1 MRFETIRQ
9 GYTLMAI
16 GDDIYSECACTP
28 DKAINVCSFMYET
41 VRYHNDD

>member
-1 MRFETIRQ
+1 MGFGTIRQ

-16 GDDIYSECACTP
+16 GDDIYIECACTP
-28 DKAINVCSFMYET
+28 DKAINVCFA

>member
-1 MRFETIRQ
+1 MGFETIRQ

-28 DKAINVCSFMYET
+28 DKAINVCFVYVWNSSLS
-41 VRYHNDD
+41 

>member
-16 GDDIYSECACTP
+16 GDDIYSECACTCTP
-28 DKAINVCSFMYET
+28 DKAINVCFVYGWNSSLS
-41 VRYHNDD
+41 